1 MYKKRAIINIDK
13 MRLSFRQ
20 PTDLFNKL
28 AEYQSDTYLNYQD
41 FKLHIIDN
49 DRKEGSSKEPTKI
62 IADVVLADNR
72 VLGEFAFNDSA
83 KYEGLCF
90 FSFRNELL
98 YTSESIVAYLDY
110 VANALGLE
118 YKSITEIEL
127 ALDINTNPVP
137 LIRKLIKNHME
148 YDMIYNGK
156 KVTDSNRKIESYC
169 EIYGRSREKLD
180 KMPTLIFGQKK
191 ETGLEMKVY
200 NKRRE
205 ILEESP
211 KKSYIEGWNGFK
223 GKYMYRLE
231 IVVKWEEF
239 KKWLKYIN
247 SKDFNYQEEWKRFIS
262 SGKGEHIAPSEPHH
276 EYIGR
281 TIDLLE
287 YDHYKAMLWLYCA
300 NRMLYFRNKRT
311 DEKIDLADIAL
322 GWKAKDAGL

>member
-90 FSFRNELL
+90 FTFCNKSL
-98 YTSESIVAYLDY
+98 YTSESVVTYLDD
-110 VANALGLE
+110 VANTLGLG
-118 YKSITEIEL
+118 YNSLTEIEL
-127 ALDINTNPVP
+127 ALDVNCNPVP
-137 LIRKLIKNHME
+137 LIRNLIKNHE
-148 YDMIYNGK
+148 AYDMIYNGK
-156 KVTDSNRKIESYC
+156 RVTSSSRKIENYC
-169 EIYGRSREKLD
+169 EIFGRSREKLN
-180 KMPTLIFGQKK
+180 KMPTLLFGQKK
-191 ETGLEMKVY
+191 STGLELKVY
-200 NKRRE
+200 DKRKE

-211 KKSYIEGWNGFK
+211 EKSYIEDWNRFK
-223 GKYMYRLE
+223 GKHMYRLE
-231 IVVKWEEF
+231 IVVKWECF
-239 KKWLKYIN
+239 KKWLEFIN
-247 SKDFNYQEEWKRFIS
+247 SKECNYPEEWKQYIS
-262 SGKGEHIAPSEPHH
+262 SGEGKHIAPSEPHH

-287 YDHYKAMLWLYCA
+287 YAHYKAMLWLYCA

-311 DEKIDLADIAL
+311 NEKIDLADIAL
-322 GWKAKDAGL
+322 GWKAKGTGL